1 MTELER
7 AASEYADKHFSNALD
22 CHKHNIAFSAFC
34 AGFKYARR
42 MLLRLSAVENIKAV
56 NNEKA

>member
-7 AASEYADKHFSNALD
+7 AALEYADKHFNNALD
-22 CHKHNIAFSAFC
+22 SHKHNIAFRAFC

-42 MLLRLSAVENIKAV
+42 MLLRMSAVENVKTISDKKV
-56 NNEKA
+56 